1 MLGIKKLDIF
11 IVRSFS
17 LLFVA
22 TFFICLFIYIMQ
34 FLWRYIDDLVG
45 KGLSMQVL
53 GQFFWYAALTLVPM
67 SLPLAILLAALMTF
81 GNLGERFELLAM
93 KAAGVSLLRTMAPLI
108 VASIMFGGISF
119 YFQNVA
125 GPYAQTKLWTL
136 LFSMKQKSPEL
147 DIPEGQFYTQI
158 PGYNLYVQKKNK
170 LTGELYNVMIYNF
183 TDGFEN
189 AHIIVADSAK
199 MEMTADKKYL
209 RLHLYGGEQFENLRA
224 QSTGVTI
231 GKPQDTPYRRETF
244 DQKHVIIEFNAN
256 FNMVDGGF
264 MNDQYQSK
272 NMKQLQ
278 SNIDSMHTQVDSVGR
293 NLYKEAIATTYS
305 PIALTRADTLKALHS
320 RVKAISV
327 DSVIELKPKS
337 EKRRIYD
344 EATQVSGQQD
354 WQFKGMTEADTQDR
368 INRYTMEWHRRITL
382 SLACVVFFFIGAPL
396 GGIIRKGGLGM
407 PVVISVLFFIFYY
420 VVDTAGY
427 KASKTYVWSPFW
439 GLWISTFILAPIG
452 VFLTYK
458 SNKDSVILNADAYRK
473 WLGIFFGFRDS
484 RKMFMKEVVI
494 EEPEYARL
502 TDEMTI
508 LSHECEAYVHQ
519 TRLRHF
525 PNYIHLF
532 MMKGHDKELM
542 ELNNQMES
550 IVDELSNCRNA
561 KVLDAVEKFP
571 ILSMWA
577 HRSPWRR
584 EWMNITTGVLL
595 PLGIF
600 FYIRSCGF
608 RFRLYRDLKQIVKT
622 CGEVQER
629 TSKYINQ

>member
-170 LTGELYNVMIYNF
+170 LTGELYDVMIYNF

-305 PIALTRADTLKALHS
+305 PDRK
-320 RVKAISV
+320 SV
-327 DSVIELKPKS
+327 V
-337 EKRRIYD
+337 
-344 EATQVSGQQD
+344 
-354 WQFKGMTEADTQDR
+354 
-368 INRYTMEWHRRITL
+368 
-382 SLACVVFFFIGAPL
+382 
-396 GGIIRKGGLGM
+396 
-407 PVVISVLFFIFYY
+407 
-420 VVDTAGY
+420 
-427 KASKTYVWSPFW
+427 
-439 GLWISTFILAPIG
+439 
-452 VFLTYK
+452 
-458 SNKDSVILNADAYRK
+458 
-473 WLGIFFGFRDS
+473 
-484 RKMFMKEVVI
+484 
-494 EEPEYARL
+494 
-502 TDEMTI
+502 
-508 LSHECEAYVHQ
+508 
-519 TRLRHF
+519 
-525 PNYIHLF
+525 
-532 MMKGHDKELM
+532 
-542 ELNNQMES
+542 
-550 IVDELSNCRNA
+550 
-561 KVLDAVEKFP
+561 
-571 ILSMWA
+571 
-577 HRSPWRR
+577 
-584 EWMNITTGVLL
+584 
-595 PLGIF
+595 
-600 FYIRSCGF
+600 
-608 RFRLYRDLKQIVKT
+608 
-622 CGEVQER
+622 
-629 TSKYINQ
+629 